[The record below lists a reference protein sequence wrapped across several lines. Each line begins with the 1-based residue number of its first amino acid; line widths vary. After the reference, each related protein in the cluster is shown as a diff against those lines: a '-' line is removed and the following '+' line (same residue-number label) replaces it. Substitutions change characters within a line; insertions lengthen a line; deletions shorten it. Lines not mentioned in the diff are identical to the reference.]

1 MKDKKKVYVG
11 MAGDIIHHGH
21 INLLTEASKYGK
33 VIVGLLNDSAI
44 ESYKRK
50 PINAFI
56 YRKIV
61 IENIKLVSEVVE
73 QTTLDY
79 RPNLRKYKP
88 EFVVHGDD
96 WLKGPQKHVRLQIQE
111 QIKEWDG
118 QIIDVPYTKYISTT
132 DIINQLKNYDNGRIS
147 DE

>member
-61 IENIKLVSEVVE
+61 IENIKLV
-73 QTTLDY
+73 
-79 RPNLRKYKP
+79 
-88 EFVVHGDD
+88 
-96 WLKGPQKHVRLQIQE
+96 
-111 QIKEWDG
+111 
-118 QIIDVPYTKYISTT
+118 
-132 DIINQLKNYDNGRIS
+132 
-147 DE
+147 